1 MTGSKAEQSLERRRR
16 CLPPIVT
23 KYEFIQIDLE
33 LITADTMVSSEQPLL
48 EITNRSVSQRYHGL
62 RAFSQIGS
70 QRLAARHVLEASLF
84 QPSEAFQPVGVY
96 RGARRHVV
104 FKEAQQS
111 LASEVR
117 GHGHARPSSDITPPL
132 LHSDQN

>member
-48 EITNRSVSQRYHGL
+48 EITNRSASQRYHGL

-70 QRLAARHVLEASLF
+70 ERLAARHVLEAGLF
-84 QPSEAFQPVGVY
+84 SALQRSCEPVCVAA
-96 RGARRHVV
+96 GA
-104 FKEAQQS
+104 
-111 LASEVR
+111 ASD
-117 GHGHARPSSDITPPL
+117 SI
-132 LHSDQN
+132 